1 MLAKKMKPLVE
12 SSSVI
17 REMFEEG
24 KRRSEIYGAENV
36 FDFSLGNPNLP
47 PPEKI
52 KKSIIEV
59 LEEENPVLVHG
70 YMNNSG
76 YEDVRNKVAASIQ
89 KKYRLKLSGEN
100 IIMTVGAAGGL
111 NVIFKTLLDPG
122 DEVVTFAPYF
132 GEYKSYAANYDGNL
146 VVVPANKET
155 FQPDLKELERR
166 ITAKTKIV
174 IVNSPNNP
182 SGVVYTE
189 ETIVELSNILEK
201 KEMELGTS
209 IYMLSDEP
217 YRELVYGEVNVPY
230 LPCYY
235 HNAIVG
241 YSYSKSLSLPG
252 ERIGYLVIPDSV
264 DDGKNILSG
273 ANVANRVL
281 GFVNAPSLIQRAVAK
296 CLDLETDVKFYEK
309 NRNALYEGLITIG
322 YECVKPEGAFYLF
335 MKAPIEDDV
344 EFCKMAKEFNILMVP
359 GTAFECTGYVRL
371 SYCVAHDTILRAL
384 PKFKELFERCR

>member
-344 EFCKMAKEFNILMVP
+344 KFCKMAKEFNILMVP